1 MTEVTTSNFERLAPQ
16 IEAAIASAA
25 FIAVDTEFTGLV
37 REPEATPSL
46 FDSAEDR
53 YSKLRQSVSSYI
65 ICQVGICT
73 FEPPSGK
80 GPYKA
85 EAFSIYLCPRSFGT
99 VDPQFSVQAS
109 CVEFLCQYG
118 FDFNKCFYKGVPY
131 TDRSCRRALDVYL
144 KKEQTRG
151 KPQLA
156 EIYDCVRKWLDNNN
170 RSERG
175 SKSLTVVPPEGLAV
189 PLVMADLRARFPTV
203 EFDMR
208 VEGLHLTLADDAG
221 GAEHSDE
228 ASKGREPSEEEL
240 RNALLGFSRCFEA
253 LVASG
258 KPIVGHNVLMDL
270 LLFYHQFCE
279 PLPKSY
285 ARLKTALSTLFPE
298 VYDTKHIALQM
309 RQQVQPWLKNYLE
322 AGDLFSLHKALG
334 ELPMPF
340 TPYAEGTPKNLRAH
354 EAGCDAYA
362 AGLVFLRLADIA
374 AHQLCEVPP
383 PPLQPVDWTKLHRA
397 IKPFA
402 NRINMIRAQCHHV
415 SLSGPDPASEAR
427 PPWMCIRSTGR
438 TEAEIRGVLARC
450 GVVDVRYLFP
460 GCLLVATGNFTCARD
475 IVDAFDEDPTVR
487 LLKYSWLKH
496 DVNARKWLWAGAFL
510 GLAVSA
516 GCALQLMFNP

>member
-1 MTEVTTSNFERLAPQ
+1 MSEVTTSNFERLCPE
-16 IEAAIASAA
+16 IEAAIAGAA

-53 YSKLRQSVSSYI
+53 YNKLRQSVSSYI

-73 FEPPSGK
+73 FTPVSGK
-80 GPYKA
+80 SLYKA
-85 EAFSIYLCPRSFGT
+85 QAFSVYLCPRSFGN

-109 CVEFLCQYG
+109 SVEFLCQYG

-131 TDRSCRRALDVYL
+131 TDRSCRRALDAYL
-144 KKEQTRG
+144 RKEQSRD

-156 EIYDCVRKWLDNNN
+156 EIYDRVRRWLDNNN
-170 RSERG
+170 RSEG
-175 SKSLTVVPPEGLAV
+175 GGKSLILVPPEGLAV
-189 PLVMADLRARFPTV
+189 PLVMADLRARFPAV

-208 VEGLHLTLADDAG
+208 VEGLHLTLADDVG
-221 GAEHSDE
+221 RAEHSDE

-240 RNALLGFSRCFEA
+240 RNSLLGFSRCFEA

-258 KPIVGHNVLMDL
+258 KPLVGHNVLMDL

-285 ARLKTALSTLFPE
+285 AKLKTALSTLFPE
-298 VYDTKHIALQM
+298 VYDTKHIALEM

-322 AGDLFSLHKALG
+322 AGDLFSLHKAMC

-340 TPYAEGTPKNLRAH
+340 APHAEGTPKGLRAH

-362 AGLVFLRLADIA
+362 AGFVFLRLAHIA
-374 AHQLCEVPP
+374 AHQLSEVPAP
-383 PPLQPVDWTKLHRA
+383 TLQPVSWPHLHTSIR
-397 IKPFA
+397 PFV

-415 SLSGPDPASEAR
+415 SLHGPDTVSEAR
-427 PPWMCIRSTGR
+427 PPWMCVRSTGR
-438 TEAEIRGVLARC
+438 SEGEIRGVLARC

-475 IVDAFDEDPTVR
+475 IVDAFDEDPAVR
-487 LLKYSWLKH
+487 VLKYSRLKH
-496 DVNARKWLWAGAFL
+496 DPGMRKWLWAGAFL
-510 GLAVSA
+510 GLAMSA
-516 GCALQLMFNP
+516 GCALQLAPML